1 MTRSL
6 LVPLNIHV
14 HYWRTTPPRLSFES
28 QGQEVSGFIIIIV
41 IIVIII
47 IIIII
52 VIIIIIGTSIMNQDS
67 WQTVSVVILDCS

>member
-1 MTRSL
+1 MVTRSL

-28 QGQEVSGFIIIIV
+28 QGQEVSGFIVIIV
-41 IIVIII
+41 IIVII